1 MAEPAAR
8 TLWAALQLLDRQL
21 RDRRQVLCGN
31 VDDVELTY
39 SEDQRVLYATAILSG
54 PGRLAR
60 RMGRR
65 RVGDWLVAFIASTTA
80 DNHDPSRIPFRLVQR
95 FGPVIDL
102 AVDAADLAA
111 HATERWVGD
120 HVISHIP
127 GNDHAAE

>member
-1 MAEPAAR
+1 MSEATGR

-21 RDRRQVLCGN
+21 RDRHDILCGN

-39 SEDQRVLYATAILSG
+39 DDDEKVLYATAILSG

-65 RVGDWLVAFIASTTA
+65 RVGDWLVAFFASTTV
-80 DNHDPSRIPFRLVQR
+80 DGHDPSRIPFRVVR
-95 FGPVIDL
+95 NFGPVIDL
-102 AVDAADLAA
+102 AVDADDLASF
-111 HATERWVGD
+111 ATERWVRD

>member
-8 TLWAALQLLDRQL
+8 TLWAGLELLDRQL
-21 RDRRQVLCGN
+21 RDRHRVLCGN

-39 SEDQRVLYATAILSG
+39 SEDRRILYATAILSG

-60 RMGRR
+60 RMGGRR
-65 RVGDWLVAFIASTTA
+65 LGDWLVAFIAGTTN
-80 DNHDPSRIPFRLVQR
+80 DNHDPSRIPFRLVQSL
-95 FGPVIDL
+95 GPVIDL

-111 HATERWVGD
+111 HATERWVRD

-127 GNDHAAE
+127 GSDDAAE

>member
-1 MAEPAAR
+1 
-8 TLWAALQLLDRQL
+8 
-21 RDRRQVLCGN
+21 

-39 SEDQRVLYATAILSG
+39 NDDQRILYATAILSG

-65 RVGDWLVAFIASTTA
+65 RFGDWLVAFIAGTTD
-80 DNHDPSRIPFRLVQR
+80 DNHDPSRIPFRLVQT

-111 HATERWVGD
+111 HATERWVRD
-120 HVISHIP
+120 HIISHIP
-127 GNDHAAE
+127 GSDDVAE